1 MVFSSQVRWY
11 SNSGL
16 FTGYEFFLFRDNP
29 IFEVPA
35 MELFIIKVRGI
46 VNAANAVAPEEM
58 TTLKLL
64 NQGAICAYHLVAT
77 SLRILC
83 QYLFDLI

>member
-1 MVFSSQVRWY
+1 
-11 SNSGL
+11 
-16 FTGYEFFLFRDNP
+16 
-29 IFEVPA
+29 

-64 NQGAICAYHLVAT
+64 NQGAICAYHLVDT